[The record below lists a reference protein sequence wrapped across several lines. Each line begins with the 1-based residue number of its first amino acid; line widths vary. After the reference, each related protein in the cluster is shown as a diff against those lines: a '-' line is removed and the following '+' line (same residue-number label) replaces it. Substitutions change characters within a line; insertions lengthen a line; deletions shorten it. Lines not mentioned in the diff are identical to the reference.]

1 MGCRIS
7 RCKRGKAS
15 LARFPLTEGDLPLTA
30 RAALLASLL
39 VSAIATA
46 QENLGLD
53 LTQSGDKKEEP
64 KSKPADP
71 PASTASTASTE
82 APIATERDTTV
93 EDRVKSVQ
101 RKVYLKKHRF
111 ELAPYVAISLND
123 AYYSKFG
130 LAVRGAYYLSD
141 TLALAARFTSM
152 QVIATSDAPIAKSTF
167 QSRIFPSYPQWSLMG
182 DGEWSPIYGKISIF
196 NSILHIDAFILA
208 GFGVVRTQTSSLP
221 GRGPNPAGD
230 LGIGMRV
237 VAKDWFAVNLAL
249 IDTGYFDTPAGTTKG
264 ELQNMLML
272 NAGVSLFFP
281 FKSTGREAE

>member
-64 KSKPADP
+64 KSKPAVP
-71 PASTASTASTE
+71 PASTAPTE

-152 QVIATSDAPIAKSTF
+152 QVIAS
-167 QSRIFPSYPQWSLMG
+167 
-182 DGEWSPIYGKISIF
+182 SPLIRS
-196 NSILHIDAFILA
+196 
-208 GFGVVRTQTSSLP
+208 
-221 GRGPNPAGD
+221 GR
-230 LGIGMRV
+230 
-237 VAKDWFAVNLAL
+237 
-249 IDTGYFDTPAGTTKG
+249 
-264 ELQNMLML
+264 
-272 NAGVSLFFP
+272 
-281 FKSTGREAE
+281 

>member
-1 MGCRIS
+1 
-7 RCKRGKAS
+7 
-15 LARFPLTEGDLPLTA
+15 LTA
-30 RAALLASLL
+30 RAVFLTSLL
-39 VSAIATA
+39 VPAVAIA

-53 LTQSGDKKEEP
+53 LSPGGDKKEEP
-64 KSKPADP
+64 KNKPADR
-71 PASTASTASTE
+71 PAAVE

-111 ELAPYVAISLND
+111 ELAPYVVVSLND

-141 TLALAARFTSM
+141 TFALSARFTSM

-167 QSRIFPSYPQWSLMG
+167 QSRIFPSYPQWSVMG

-196 NSILHIDAFILA
+196 NSILHIDAYVLA
-208 GFGVVRTQTSSLP
+208 GFGVVRTQTSSEP

-230 LGIGMRV
+230 LGLGMRV
-237 VAKDWFAVNLAL
+237 VAKDWLAFNLAL
-249 IDTGYFDTPAGTTKG
+249 IDTAYFDTPAGTTKG